1 MVTKSLMMQD
11 SFTQPT
17 TFLKYLL
24 SAKYLVGAGEKLL
37 KYQKLVLALENFIA
51 IKDGENLKGDIL
63 QM

>member
-1 MVTKSLMMQD
+1 MMQD

-17 TFLKYLL
+17 AFLKYLL
-24 SAKYLVGAGEKLL
+24 SAKDLVGAGEKVL
-37 KYQKLVLALENFIA
+37 KYQKLVPALENFIA